1 MQYLHDWWSSAPDRT
16 YAKNVPAVSGDP
28 RSRILNKNVSKQHG
42 VLPIARHVLLY
53 RGINNDPVRREI
65 CYHGSAQKS
74 KPKTFIQAWLH
85 IKTPD
90 QYLTLMGCLLNKLPL
105 CACSWQ
111 HFFLITWTSFT
122 DASGLIELGPSSW
135 TGQES
140 CSWSNTIYLSWIC
153 TTAGIHVRHSY
164 STSSTTFRIFSFY

>member
-1 MQYLHDWWSSAPDRT
+1 MFFNTSIPCSTYMTDGRLLLTEPMPRT
-16 YAKNVPAVSGDP
+16 YQ
-28 RSRILNKNVSKQHG
+28 RSLEIREAEFWIKTYRIV
-42 VLPIARHVLLY
+42 Y
-53 RGINNDPVRREI
+53 RGINNDPVRRTI

-74 KPKTFIQAWLH
+74 KSKTFIQAWLH

-111 HFFLITWTSFT
+111 HFFLITWTYFA

-164 STSSTTFRIFSFY
+164 STSSTTFHVFSFY